1 MLLMLRFNVII
12 CIMNELDI
20 TNAFHTYFPIKA
32 IYNVAPQH
40 CLCTSRVG
48 INVADVN
55 KKIGIKLIKPPCN
68 RYKRCVWIANSPR
81 EKVIAYP
88 DDWYPVRKAYFSHI
102 YFFEKRPVEIQGVLQ
117 YNKKKI
123 HMWRKKWGWEILEKE
138 NF

>member
-68 RYKRCVWIANSPR
+68 WYKRRVWIANSPR

-88 DDWYPVRKAYFSHI
+88 DDCCAVRKSIPEHSSA
-102 YFFEKRPVEIQGVLQ
+102 V
-117 YNKKKI
+117 
-123 HMWRKKWGWEILEKE
+123 
-138 NF
+138 

>member
-1 MLLMLRFNVII
+1 MLLMLRFNMII

-55 KKIGIKLIKPPCN
+55 KKIGIKLIKPPRN
-68 RYKRCVWIANSPR
+68 RYKRRVWIANFPR

-88 DDWYPVRKAYFSHI
+88 ADWRPVRKAYRNI
-102 YFFEKRPVEIQGVLQ
+102 AQQVEQLVYIQRVGGSSPSVP
-117 YNKKKI
+117 I
-123 HMWRKKWGWEILEKE
+123 T
-138 NF
+138 

>member
-1 MLLMLRFNVII
+1 MSIKNNTNFKKCAHKCTLTYA
-12 CIMNELDI
+12 IMVSDELEI

-68 RYKRCVWIANSPR
+68 RYKRRVWIANSPR

-88 DDWYPVRKAYFSHI
+88 DDCCAVRKATLTTS
-102 YFFEKRPVEIQGVLQ
+102 ERPAYLVRYQGTNHL
-117 YNKKKI
+117 
-123 HMWRKKWGWEILEKE
+123 GT
-138 NF
+138 

>member
-1 MLLMLRFNVII
+1 MLRFNVII

-68 RYKRCVWIANSPR
+68 RYKRRVWIANSTR

-88 DDWYPVRKAYFSHI
+88 DDCCAVRKAYRNIAQWQSNCLVYSVVGGSSPSVPI
-102 YFFEKRPVEIQGVLQ
+102 T
-117 YNKKKI
+117 
-123 HMWRKKWGWEILEKE
+123 
-138 NF
+138 

>member
-1 MLLMLRFNVII
+1 
-12 CIMNELDI
+12 MNELDI

-55 KKIGIKLIKPPCN
+55 KKIGIKLIKPPRN
-68 RYKRCVWIANSPR
+68 RYKRRVWIANFPR

-88 DDWYPVRKAYFSHI
+88 ADWRPVRKAYRNI
-102 YFFEKRPVEIQGVLQ
+102 AQQVEQLYKADKEKMQIELQEMLTEYRKLVRQGGV
-117 YNKKKI
+117 
-123 HMWRKKWGWEILEKE
+123 
-138 NF
+138 

>member
-1 MLLMLRFNVII
+1 M
-12 CIMNELDI
+12 DI

-55 KKIGIKLIKPPCN
+55 KKISIKLMKPPCN
-68 RYKRCVWIANSPR
+68 RYKRRVWIANSPR

-88 DDWYPVRKAYFSHI
+88 VD
-102 YFFEKRPVEIQGVLQ
+102 
-117 YNKKKI
+117 
-123 HMWRKKWGWEILEKE
+123 
-138 NF
+138 